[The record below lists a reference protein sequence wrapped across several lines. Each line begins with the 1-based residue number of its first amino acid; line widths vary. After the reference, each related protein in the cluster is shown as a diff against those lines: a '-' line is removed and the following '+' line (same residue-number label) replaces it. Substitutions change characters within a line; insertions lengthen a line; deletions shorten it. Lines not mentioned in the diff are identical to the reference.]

1 MLQVQFVA
9 EEAFDVGGPRR
20 VISFADTKCLG
31 HLFVGFPDHVILVH
45 KCQAVTD
52 MYNWQDGVNLHHTT
66 FALILSY
73 VNLVAPPFSANKH
86 RNRSEQLREIRH
98 TLNVVG
104 PWISLD
110 GWQ

>member
-1 MLQVQFVA
+1 MVRLSLQFPVPSMLCTYL
-9 EEAFDVGGPRR
+9 GTCR
-20 VISFADTKCLG
+20 VSLVSF
-31 HLFVGFPDHVILVH
+31 
-45 KCQAVTD
+45 QMSTD
-52 MYNWQDGVNLHHTT
+52 SSRKF

-73 VNLVAPPFSANKH
+73 VNLVAPPLSVNKH

-110 GWQ
+110 G